1 MTDQFARGTTPQST
15 KLRNPLPDMRFDDPQ
30 IATYVGLL
38 ERRLLMLY
46 YMEIRLRAALELAT
60 GTPWDSY
67 NLADLE
73 GDNLDNVVADQMVR
87 GLKLSKQEALKR
99 IRANKETANPAQE
112 KSPVPNA

>member
-15 KLRNPLPDMRFDDPQ
+15 KLRNPLPNMRFDDPEV
-30 IATYVGLL
+30 ATYVGLV

-73 GDNLDNVVADQMVR
+73 GDNLDNVVADSMVR
-87 GLKLSKQEALKR
+87 GLNISKQDALKR
-99 IRANKETANPAQE
+99 IRQNKETANPAQV
-112 KSPVPNA
+112 KTPI

>member
-1 MTDQFARGTTPQST
+1 MTDQFAMGTAQST

-30 IATYVGLL
+30 VATYVGLI

-73 GDNLDNVVADQMVR
+73 GDKLDNVVAEQMVR
-87 GLKLSKQEALKR
+87 GLKLTKQDALKR
-99 IRANKETANPAQE
+99 VRENKEMANPAQV

>member
-1 MTDQFARGTTPQST
+1 MTEPQFATGTIQST

-30 IATYVGLL
+30 VATYVGLV

-73 GDNLDNVVADQMVR
+73 GDGLDNVVAESMAR
-87 GLKLSKQEALKR
+87 GLNISKQEAIKR
-99 IRANKETANPAQE
+99 VRQNKETANPAQV
-112 KSPVPNA
+112 KTPI

>member
-1 MTDQFARGTTPQST
+1 MTVPEYASGTTPQST

-30 IATYVGLL
+30 VAIYVGLV

-60 GTPWDSY
+60 GAPWDSY

-99 IRANKETANPAQE
+99 IRENKETANPSQS
-112 KSPVPNA
+112 KSPVS

>member
-1 MTDQFARGTTPQST
+1 VTDQFARGTTPQST

-30 IATYVGLL
+30 VATYVGLI

-60 GTPWDSY
+60 GTPWDTF

-73 GDNLDNVVADQMVR
+73 GDNLDNVVAESMVR
-87 GLKLSKQEALKR
+87 GLKLTKQEALKR
-99 IRANKETANPAQE
+99 IRANKETANPSQT